1 MYLNLF
7 LLSTLC
13 IEASRPSAPFRPGQ
27 YFISVIRFH
36 LPDIRPFRYPL
47 SGYISWIT
55 GFFLYPL
62 SVFTCWISGL
72 FYPLSVFTCRKSGLF
87 ITVIWFHLPDIRP
100 FIYPLSGYIS
110 RISRFFYIRYP
121 VLLAGYPFFFFVI
134 SFPFFIGGY
143 PALFISV
150 IRFHLPDIRPIIYPL
165 FGYIYRITEFFYIR
179 YLVLL
184 AGYLT
189 FFIIYPFFNA
199 GYPAFFISFIR
210 FHLPYIRPFI
220 YPLSGYISR
229 ISIFFIS
236 CIFRDNFLNF

>member
-121 VLLAGYPFFFFVI
+121 VLLAGYPFFFFCYQFSVFYRRI
-134 SFPFFIGGY
+134 SCPFYIRYTVSFAGY
-143 PALFISV
+143 PAYYISV
-150 IRFHLPDIRPIIYPL
+150 IRIHLSDN
-165 FGYIYRITEFFYIR
+165 RIF
-179 YLVLL
+179 L
-184 AGYLT
+184 
-189 FFIIYPFFNA
+189 
-199 GYPAFFISFIR
+199 
-210 FHLPYIRPFI
+210 
-220 YPLSGYISR
+220 YPLSGITCWISDLFYHL
-229 ISIFFIS
+229 SVF
-236 CIFRDNFLNF
+236 